1 VEEFDIRHDDEEG
14 ETSGLGDRDWV
25 VIGAYLKVVK
35 PFETAYVKLSGDSYP
50 TANKVIP
57 VLDQLH
63 HDLTCLTAEMITKE
77 LKLERS
83 GKGEPGAVDLWR
95 QGGEGHTLVTA
106 VLANFEK
113 R

>member
-1 VEEFDIRHDDEEG
+1 MEEFDIRHDDEEG

-25 VIGAYLKVVK
+25 VISAYLHTVE

-50 TANKVIP
+50 TANLVIP

-63 HDLTCLTAEMITKE
+63 HDLAGLAAKMVNQE

-83 GKGEPGAVDLWR
+83 GKGEPGAVNLWR

-106 VLANFEK
+106 VVANFEK